1 MKTSKTLLK
10 VLFAVFAVLLCVL
23 VILFVSSFVFMRIF
37 NLPLE
42 ACRPWTIIQ
51 YFMMYRHAPDKA
63 VRLAVHACL
72 FLPWIALVGV
82 GIGIVINRDKRALHG
97 AARFANLG
105 EVKKSGLID
114 PPGGLDK
121 TILVGMYK
129 NNYLTYAG

>member
-1 MKTSKTLLK
+1 MKTFKTLLK

-51 YFMMYRHAPDKA
+51 YFMMYRHATDKG

-72 FLPWIALVGV
+72 FLPWIALVGI
-82 GIGIVINRDKRALHG
+82 GIAIVINRDKRALHG
-97 AARFANLG
+97 RQDLPISA
-105 EVKKSGLID
+105 K
-114 PPGGLDK
+114 LDNP
-121 TILVGMYK
+121 T
-129 NNYLTYAG
+129 